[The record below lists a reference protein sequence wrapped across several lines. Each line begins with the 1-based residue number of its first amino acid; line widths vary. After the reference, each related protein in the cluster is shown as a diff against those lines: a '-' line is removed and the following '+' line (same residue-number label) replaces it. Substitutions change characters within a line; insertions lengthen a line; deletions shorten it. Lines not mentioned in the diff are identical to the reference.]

1 MHSAEVEVPVPLEVC
16 WTRGTTASVF
26 FTHCF
31 HCNAPLMPHSAEVE
45 VPVPLE
51 VCWTLWDDRER
62 IPQWMPWI
70 KSVKVLPE
78 DSRLSRWTLSTHQ
91 FGR

>member
-1 MHSAEVEVPVPLEVC
+1 MHPQISGCIQLSTLLCHLSSFLLRAEAEVSVPLELC
-16 WTRGTTASVF
+16 WR
-26 FTHCF
+26 
-31 HCNAPLMPHSAEVE
+31 
-45 VPVPLE
+45 
-51 VCWTLWDDRER
+51 LWEDRER

-78 DSRLSRWTLSTHQ
+78 EPRLSRWLLSTHQ

>member
-1 MHSAEVEVPVPLEVC
+1 
-16 WTRGTTASVF
+16 
-26 FTHCF
+26 
-31 HCNAPLMPHSAEVE
+31 VE

-78 DSRLSRWTLSTHQ
+78 DQRLSRWTLATRQ
-91 FGR
+91 FGRCVWARGEERREGRI